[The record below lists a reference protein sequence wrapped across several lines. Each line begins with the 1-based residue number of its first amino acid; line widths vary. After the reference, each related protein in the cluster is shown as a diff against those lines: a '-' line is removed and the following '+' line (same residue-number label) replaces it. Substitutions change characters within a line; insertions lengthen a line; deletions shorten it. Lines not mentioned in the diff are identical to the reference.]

1 MRSFW
6 SQWKIL
12 EIDSFNAV
20 NPKFAPVGEDW
31 RSSYIQQSIQY
42 SGHCECSNQHQTLPV
57 SAKTWNIFIILQAQF
72 KPCIFALWPLHWPG
86 GCQRPSTASLTPSL
100 RPGSSSV
107 WPSKILVR
115 TSFHWRP
122 PAQDPRP
129 VQQGQTVHR
138 EGVLPDPQCEAQYY
152 SSSEYHTVRWGQVS
166 AGRGENR
173 SYHVLPIGW
182 RTGGGRRPTRWG
194 KSTQGAASTIS
205 SSPVRRTSIWSQVCC
220 RNGFYISKYLYLC
233 FFQTF

>member
-42 SGHCECSNQHQTLPV
+42 SCHCECSNQHQTLPV

-107 WPSKILVR
+107 WPSKRLVR

-122 PAQDPRP
+122 CPGPSAGPTGTNCSQGRCSTWPP
-129 VQQGQTVHR
+129 VWSP
-138 EGVLPDPQCEAQYY
+138 VLQFFRISY
-152 SSSEYHTVRWGQVS
+152 SSLGASECWPWREQILPCSSYRV
-166 AGRGENR
+166 ENR
-173 SYHVLPIGW
+173 RRKTTDQMREVN
-182 RTGGGRRPTRWG
+182 TG
-194 KSTQGAASTIS
+194 S
-205 SSPVRRTSIWSQVCC
+205 SI
-220 RNGFYISKYLYLC
+220 NYIIITCEEDIHLVTGLL
-233 FFQTF
+233 